1 MTPASSPSSSRL
13 SPEGILL
20 LLGLGFGWGI
30 NWPIMKYIISE
41 IPPLSFRGFC
51 LLLGGLGILGLA
63 RLSGLSLR
71 IPQGYGLKLLWVCL
85 FNILA
90 WNIMATYG
98 LSLLPAGR
106 SALLGYTMPIW
117 TVLLSVFILHDKF
130 TGRIAIALLLGIGGI
145 GALLAES
152 LINWFSGPIDAS
164 LILGAALMII
174 AAWFWGLGTVLMK
187 RWQIPMHSVA
197 MTGWLLLL
205 ASIPTLSAAAWVDGL
220 PQKMPPTLALWGV
233 VYNVFIGFMFC
244 YWAWVR
250 LVSLVP
256 VSVSSL
262 SSLITP
268 LIGVISSIALL
279 GEEPGWPE
287 ISATLLILGAVAVV
301 NLGLKAPA
309 ATGGTK
315 QSDST
320 PD

>member
-1 MTPASSPSSSRL
+1 MISHSRL

-41 IPPLSFRGFC
+41 IPLLSFRGFC
-51 LLLGGLGILGLA
+51 LFFGGLGILGLA
-63 RLSGLSLR
+63 KLSGLSLR
-71 IPQGYGLKLLWVCL
+71 IPDGYRGKFAWVCL

-90 WNIMATYG
+90 WNVLATYG

-117 TVLLSVFILHDKF
+117 TVLLSVFILHDRF
-130 TGRIAIALLLGIGGI
+130 TLRIAIALLLGIAGI
-145 GALLAES
+145 GALMAES
-152 LINWFSGPIDAS
+152 LISWFSGPIQPE
-164 LILGAALMII
+164 LLLGAILMII

-187 RWQIPMHSVA
+187 RWQIPMNSVPL
-197 MTGWLLLL
+197 TGWLLVL
-205 ASIPTLSAAAWVDGL
+205 ASLPILTAAVWVDGL
-220 PQKMPPTLALWGV
+220 PQQTPPPLALWGV

-250 LVSLVP
+250 LVTLVP

-268 LIGVISSIALL
+268 LIGVISSIFLL
-279 GEEPGWPE
+279 GEQPGWPE
-287 ISATLLILGAVAVV
+287 ISATFLILGAVAVV
-301 NLGLKAPA
+301 NLGTKSPPKAGDPE
-309 ATGGTK
+309 K
-315 QSDST
+315 
-320 PD
+320 

>member
-1 MTPASSPSSSRL
+1 MSHTSSRL

-20 LLGLGFGWGI
+20 LLGIGFGWGL

-51 LLLGGLGILGLA
+51 LLLGGLGILALA
-63 RLSGLSLR
+63 RIGGHSLR
-71 IPQGYGLKLLWVCL
+71 IPRAYWGKIFWVCL

-90 WNIMATYG
+90 WNIMATFG

-106 SALLGYTMPIW
+106 SALLGYTMPLW
-117 TVLLSVFILHDKF
+117 TVLLSVLILKDSF
-130 TGRIAIALLLGIGGI
+130 SVRIGLALVLGLGGIFALLSDSLLSWFGGPLNSSLLLGAG
-145 GALLAES
+145 LMV
-152 LINWFSGPIDAS
+152 
-164 LILGAALMII
+164 GAA
-174 AAWFWGLGTVLMK
+174 WGWALGTVLLK
-187 RWQIPMHSVA
+187 RWKIPLHSVVL
-197 MTGWLLLL
+197 TGWLLLL
-205 ASIPTLSAAAWVDGL
+205 ASLPTLVAAAWFDGI
-220 PQKMPPTLALWGV
+220 PHSMPDQWALWGV

-250 LVSLVP
+250 LVELVP

-268 LIGVISSIALL
+268 LIGVASSIILL

-301 NLGLKAPA
+301 NWKPGNA
-309 ATGGTK
+309 K
-315 QSDST
+315 QKY
-320 PD
+320 